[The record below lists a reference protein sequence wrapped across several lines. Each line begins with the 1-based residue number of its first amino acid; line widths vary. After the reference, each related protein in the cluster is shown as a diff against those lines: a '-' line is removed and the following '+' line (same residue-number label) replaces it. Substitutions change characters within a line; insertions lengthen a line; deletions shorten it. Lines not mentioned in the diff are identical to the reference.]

1 MMHVL
6 HDADEDGNICVGDVL
21 TIDSRDN
28 IIYSSGRMISLLGV
42 DNLVVVET
50 SDAVMVCD
58 KNQVQ
63 KVKEIVDALEDR
75 DRNELL

>member
-1 MMHVL
+1 MGMML
-6 HDADEDGNICVGDVL
+6 GDG
-21 TIDSRDN
+21 TI
-28 IIYSSGRMISLLGV
+28 IHSSGRMIRLLGV
-42 DNLVVVET
+42 DNLVLVET